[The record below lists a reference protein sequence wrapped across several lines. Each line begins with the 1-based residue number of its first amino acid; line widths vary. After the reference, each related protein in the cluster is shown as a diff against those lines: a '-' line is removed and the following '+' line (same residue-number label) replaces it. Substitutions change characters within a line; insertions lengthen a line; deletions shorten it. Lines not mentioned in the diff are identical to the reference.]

1 MKNLIGSKPGYAN
14 ITCSNIE
21 HIPYNLIFTTKFNDS
36 VVLVMIISWD
46 YLNLSLVNEYNHH
59 FVKTN

>member
-21 HIPYNLIFTTKFNDS
+21 QIHYKLIFTTKFN
-36 VVLVMIISWD
+36 
-46 YLNLSLVNEYNHH
+46 ENHLA
-59 FVKTN
+59 VY

>member
-21 HIPYNLIFTTKFNDS
+21 QIHYKLIFTTKFNDS
-36 VVLVMIISWD
+36 VVLVVTI
-46 YLNLSLVNEYNHH
+46 
-59 FVKTN
+59 

>member
-21 HIPYNLIFTTKFNDS
+21 QIHYKLIFTTKFNDS

-46 YLNLSLVNEYNHH
+46 YLNLSLANEYNHH